1 MRRLLSSVALVAL
14 LAGAAPVPAEQVQHY
29 EAKPSRTLEEAMTHL
44 AEYNT
49 RLAEIMARDELT
61 AEGLDTI
68 HQLTYTLENALAR
81 IGTEVEGMA
90 VNLEEVH
97 LASERLDRETLREH
111 GPRYLRKAQMLAGQ
125 DD

>member
-1 MRRLLSSVALVAL
+1 MRHLLSALALAAL
-14 LAGAAPVPAEQVQHY
+14 LATSGAAVADEVDHY
-29 EAKPSRTLEEAMTHL
+29 EAQPSRTLEEALSNL
-44 AEYNT
+44 AEYND
-49 RLAEIMARDELT
+49 RLNAIMEKDELS
-61 AEGLDTI
+61 AEDLDAI

-111 GPRYLRKAQMLAGQ
+111 GPRYLRKARRLAGQ
-125 DD
+125 DE